1 MFLNLILVRKKKW
14 KILNLFFP
22 NPGNECK
29 KYHLQKIQHFSKN
42 PWFSTMIF
50 SLDVS
55 SRKKN
60 LKIKNDSHDIENP
73 SFEIW
78 KSEILEKKTWF
89 SIDKVEIIWKIMI
102 FRMSKLKIFPCGAF
116 FRPSARPVA
125 RIFFGNRGAALRA
138 APAFTS
144 FFHEKDAHGPYAS
157 NAPI

>member
-1 MFLNLILVRKKKW
+1 MKNLEPFPKSWKW
-14 KILNLFFP
+14 M
-22 NPGNECK
+22 
-29 KYHLQKIQHFSKN
+29 QKISSSKNPTFSKN

-89 SIDKVEIIWKIMI
+89 SIVKVEIIWKIMI

-116 FRPSARPVA
+116 FRPSARPAA
-125 RIFFGNRGAALRA
+125 RVFFGNRGAALRA

-157 NAPI
+157 NATI